1 MLDPV
6 LCYRSQKLHQVDLS
20 GREEVYSLMGYSVFS
35 SKAFIF
41 YKKCQ
46 ICYLSGKVALKDK
59 NSDRSGNNLNSKFT
73 RGFLALTIN
82 LTARH
87 WQRAAL
93 YILRRPQNF
102 EKSRPYFCLQY
113 IQK

>member
-1 MLDPV
+1 MCTIHTILFYKTKPLKNGLFLV
-6 LCYRSQKLHQVDLS
+6 LPSFQVDLS

-82 LTARH
+82 LI
-87 WQRAAL
+87 W
-93 YILRRPQNF
+93 
-102 EKSRPYFCLQY
+102 
-113 IQK
+113 

>member
-1 MLDPV
+1 MLGEKQVFTNPDR
-6 LCYRSQKLHQVDLS
+6 YQVDLS

-82 LTARH
+82 LL
-87 WQRAAL
+87 QIQSKFSVEKMSL
-93 YILRRPQNF
+93 QIYFLILQEPIDN
-102 EKSRPYFCLQY
+102 Y
-113 IQK
+113 